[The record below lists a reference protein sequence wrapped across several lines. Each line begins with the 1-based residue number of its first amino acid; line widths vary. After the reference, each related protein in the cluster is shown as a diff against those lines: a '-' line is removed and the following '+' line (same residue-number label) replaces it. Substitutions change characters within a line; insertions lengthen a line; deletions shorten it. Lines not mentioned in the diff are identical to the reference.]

1 MNITITKKAFDW
13 YKRELG
19 LKPGDAIRLFARY
32 GGCSTVQKGFSLGIA
47 KDEPAGEPA
56 AQTTVD
62 GVTFFVED
70 SDQWYFDGHDLTI
83 DLDEKGDEPVFLIQ

>member
-1 MNITITKKAFDW
+1 MT
-13 YKRELG
+13 
-19 LKPGDAIRLFARY
+19 
-32 GGCSTVQKGFSLGIA
+32 

-70 SDQWYFDGHDLTI
+70 SDQWYFDGRDLTV
-83 DLDEKGDEPVFLIQ
+83 DLDEKSGEPVFLLH

>member
-1 MNITITKKAFDW
+1 MNIIVTKKAFDW

-19 LKPGDAIRLFARY
+19 LKPGDAIRFFARY
-32 GGCSTVQKGFSLGIA
+32 GGCSTVQKGFSLGMV
-47 KDEPAGEPA
+47 KDEPADEPA

-70 SDQWYFDGHDLTI
+70 GDQWYFDGHDLTV
-83 DLDEKGDEPVFLIQ
+83 DLDEKGDEPVFLLQ

>member
-1 MNITITKKAFDW
+1 MNIIITKKAFDW
-13 YKRELG
+13 YKRELE
-19 LKPGDAIRLFARY
+19 LKPGDAIRFFARY
-32 GGCSTVQKGFSLGIA
+32 GGCSTVQKGFSLGMT

-70 SDQWYFDGHDLTI
+70 SDQWYFDGRDLTV
-83 DLDEKGDEPVFLIQ
+83 DLDEKSGEPVFLLH

>member
-1 MNITITKKAFDW
+1 MNIMITKKAFDW

-19 LKPGDAIRLFARY
+19 LKPGDAIRFFARY
-32 GGCSTVQKGFSLGIA
+32 GGCSTVQKGFSLGMA
-47 KDEPAGEPA
+47 KDELVDKPA

-70 SDQWYFDGHDLTI
+70 SDQWYFDGRDLTV
-83 DLDEKGDEPVFLIQ
+83 DLDEKSGEPVFLLH